1 MRLLRFFSRVAFIC
15 NICFLVASSVQ
26 WLPALPDN
34 ALTSDILVSGYFLS
48 IIVNAIVNVSVLF
61 LFVIRR
67 LRAAAVP
74 PWLLIVNFLF
84 FIVQIILI
92 IINRP
97 K

>member
-15 NICFLVASSVQ
+15 NICFLVASFAQ

-48 IIVNAIVNVSVLF
+48 IIVNVLVNITVLILF
-61 LFVIRR
+61 LIRR
-67 LRAAAVP
+67 LRTAAVP
-74 PWLLIVNFLF
+74 PWLLVVNLLF
-84 FIVQIILI
+84 FVAQIFLI